1 MACRQSR
8 TVSVSLVVSLILLVV
23 AACDNGLKRI
33 VPPSMNSSAAA
44 SQAMEMYDQNQ
55 DSKISGDEF
64 QKCVALKAIA
74 KDGAVTPDMIADLV
88 AKWTKGP
95 VGRVGVGVQVLHN
108 GKPLRGVTVKLTP
121 EKFLGPNIKAA
132 EATTDNFGGAAISL
146 PTRDPGE
153 PKGVPLGFYRVEIAK
168 DGESIPAKYNAET
181 MLSIAVLGE
190 QTGGVTFNL
199 IY

>member
-1 MACRQSR
+1 MSR
-8 TVSVSLVVSLILLVV
+8 YLSRIALCLLTLSCLVV
-23 AACDNGLKRI
+23 AAGCNGRSQWI
-33 VPPSMNSSAAA
+33 HPPKMNASAAA
-44 SQAMEMYDQNQ
+44 VEAMAAYDTNQ
-55 DSKISGDEF
+55 DGKISGPELV
-64 QKCVALKAIA
+64 KCPALKEIA